1 MEFRMKLS
9 DRMQVIADRVE
20 HGEIVADVGT
30 DHGQIPVW
38 LFARGISPRVILSDI
53 SEGSLR
59 KAEETAGAYQFGE
72 GLSFRVGNGLT
83 VLKSGEADTVIIAG
97 MGGKLIRQILEEDP
111 EHAKSFRKY
120 IFQPRK
126 GAGHLRKWL
135 LENGFWIVREDVV
148 REGKFLPEIITAIW
162 PEQSRE
168 HEPLEF
174 GQEEHDGSGFDRAES
189 DPAEHEL
196 ALGDLAEHYR
206 EELINLDGDDVR
218 LRVPPWT
225 GKAHGPLEDYFRLR
239 IGQERLKLE
248 NMQRAKERDPAA
260 ESMVEDNIRYLEDLQ
275 RTAAD

>member
-1 MEFRMKLS
+1 MKLS

-20 HGEIVADVGT
+20 DGEIVADVGT

-168 HEPLEF
+168 HESA
-174 GQEEHDGSGFDRAES
+174 G
-189 DPAEHEL
+189 
-196 ALGDLAEHYR
+196 GDLAEHYR

-260 ESMVEDNIRYLEDLQ
+260 ESMVEDNIRYLQDLQ